1 MNRTRERQTTSVSPE
16 AAGDDLVPYVAVLYR
31 EGLQMEL
38 PMMEI
43 RAQSIRAAARQA
55 EDEADDAD
63 FDWDQIHVY
72 TLH

>member
-1 MNRTRERQTTSVSPE
+1 MTASPE
-16 AAGDDLVPYVAVLYR
+16 ASCDDELVPYVALLYR

-43 RAQSIRAAARQA
+43 RAPSIRHAARQA
-55 EDEADDAD
+55 ESDADDAD
-63 FDWDQIHVY
+63 FDYDQIHVY